1 MTRRPPLRRSGAV
14 VCLLLVA
21 GCGSGT
27 VDIDA
32 PKLSGADAAVCRS
45 LVDALP
51 SRVADQAR
59 RTSDAGG
66 GYGAAWGDPA
76 IVLTCGVPTPKGLD
90 PFSPC
95 TVADGVGWYIPESQR
110 TNEPVDMTTV
120 GRAVDVRVQI
130 PADYFPPA
138 ATMVDL
144 APALKKTVRELKPC
158 L

>member
-1 MTRRPPLRRSGAV
+1 VLP
-14 VCLLLVA
+14 LLLA

-27 VDIDA
+27 VDVDA
-32 PKLSGADAAVCRS
+32 PRLSGADASVCRS
-45 LVDALP
+45 LIEALP
-51 SRVADQAR
+51 SHVADQER
-59 RTSDAGG
+59 RRSDAGS
-66 GYGAAWGDPA
+66 GYAAAWGDPA

-90 PFSPC
+90 PFSAC
-95 TVADGVGWYIPESQR
+95 TVADGVGWYLPQSQG
-110 TNEPVDMTTV
+110 TNEAVDMTTV

-144 APALKKTVRELKPC
+144 APALKKTVRQVKPC